1 MKELYAGAQAGAPG
15 AAPAPVKKLII
26 HPADI
31 LEKAAVCMILDRGNV
46 FYAQILLQM
55 DKEQTVM
62 PRTTLGAGVYI
73 NNGRL
78 HLVYDISI
86 WEEQGLKM
94 DDIIYILKHEI
105 GHCMLEHFSRRRG
118 RKPQKWNYCTDFAI
132 NSILGKTTMPVL
144 YPSNSPFNFP
154 EDLSAEEYDRLMKD
168 EKGAKRE
175 GGWVV
180 VGGSKFRS
188 GEHQEN
194 QEQTD
199 DAMSELDREVMR
211 QAVDKAYKSCKEKG
225 NLPGK
230 LEQLID
236 KILKKSRVDWK
247 RALRQIVGTAA
258 KVGQRLSWK
267 KQSRR
272 FGESSKGNLKKRN
285 LGIVTVV
292 DTSGSMSDVAIAKCL
307 GEIQGIQKAYRG
319 CVVTVIEC
327 DAEVGKVYKLQSY
340 GKPQTKVSGRGGT
353 SFKPPFAY
361 LKKHKLNPDVL
372 VYLTDL
378 EGDFPEKP
386 KFPVVWCATTD
397 HAAPFG
403 HIVRLPTDIDEE
415 EDK

>member
-1 MKELYAGAQAGAPG
+1 MEGLNAAAPSG
-15 AAPAPVKKLII
+15 AAPAPAKKLIV
-26 HPADI
+26 HPPDI
-31 LEKAAVCMILDRGNV
+31 LEKAGVCMILDRGNV
-46 FYAQILLQM
+46 FYAHMLLQM

-62 PRTTLGAGVYI
+62 PRTTLGAGVYV

-86 WEEQGLKM
+86 WEEQGLKV

-105 GHCMLEHFSRRRG
+105 GHAMLEHFSRRRG
-118 RKPQKWNYCTDFAI
+118 RNPQKWNYCTDFAI
-132 NSILGKTTMPVL
+132 NSILGKTTMPML
-144 YPSNSPFNFP
+144 YPSNPPYNFP
-154 EDLSAEEYDRLMKD
+154 EDLSAEEYDKLMNDDKQP
-168 EKGAKRE
+168 KRE
-175 GGWVV
+175 GGWVII
-180 VGGSKFRS
+180 GGNKYRS

-194 QEQTD
+194 QEQND
-199 DAMSELDREVMR
+199 DAMAELDREVMR
-211 QAVDKAYKSCKEKG
+211 QAVDEAYTSSKDKG

-236 KILKKSRVDWK
+236 KILKKSRIDWK

-258 KVGQRLSWK
+258 KVGKRLSWK

-285 LGIVTVV
+285 LGIICVV
-292 DTSGSMSDVAIAKCL
+292 DTSGSMSDIAIGKCL
-307 GEIQGIQKAYRG
+307 AEVQGIQKSYRG
-319 CVVTVIEC
+319 CIVTVIEC
-327 DAEVGKVYKLQSY
+327 DAEIGKVYKLQPY
-340 GKPQTKVSGRGGT
+340 GKPELKVSGRGGT

-361 LKKHKLNPDVL
+361 IKKHKLMPDVL

-397 HAAPFG
+397 HSAPFG
-403 HIVRLPTDIDEE
+403 HVVRLPADINE
-415 EDK
+415 EDD